1 MSTTDIRKATAG
13 DIDAIEAIY
22 KRIHEE
28 EEQGRA
34 SIGWDAKVYPV
45 RATAV
50 AALERGDL
58 FVCCGTADGREI
70 LASAIINRVQVP
82 EYADGNW
89 LYAAT
94 DSEVMVL
101 HTLTVDPLCA
111 GRGIGK
117 RFVEFYED
125 YAQKNGCHVL
135 RLDTNARNG
144 VARQMYARLGYR
156 EADIVPC
163 TFNGIAGVQLVLLE
177 KNLTPIWEQ
186 MTGGKP
192 YYAGDKTL
200 IEALGHTRE
209 ELWLFNSLPP
219 SQHEECMD
227 VLRRLLGS
235 CGKNLVL
242 NRPLRF
248 DYGRNIHIGDNVVI
262 NFNLTVLDEARV
274 SIGNNVFIGPNVS
287 IYTACHPTEPEER
300 NKDIEWSEPVTIG
313 NSVWIG
319 GSATICPGVTIGD
332 GCVIGAG
339 SVVVKDIPPYSI
351 AVGNPCRVVKKV
363 TSKH

>member
-1 MSTTDIRKATAG
+1 MKTDTTDIRKATAD
-13 DIDAIEAIY
+13 DIDAVEAIY
-22 KRIHEE
+22 TRIHEE
-28 EEQGRA
+28 ERQGKA

-58 FVCCGTADGREI
+58 FVCCGTDGNRQVM
-70 LASAIINRVQVP
+70 ASAIINRTQVP
-82 EYADGNW
+82 EYADGHW
-89 LYAAT
+89 LYAAA

-111 GRGIGK
+111 GRGIGR

-125 YAQKNGCHVL
+125 HARQNGCHVL
-135 RLDTNARNG
+135 RLDTNARNA

-163 TFNGIAGVQLVLLE
+163 TFNDIPDVQLVLLE

-192 YYAGDKTL
+192 YFAGDKAL
-200 IEALGHTRE
+200 IKELERTRE
-209 ELWLFNSLPP
+209 ELWLFNSMRP
-219 SQHEECMD
+219 SQHEERMAI
-227 VLRRLLGS
+227 LRRLLGS

-242 NRPLRF
+242 NQPVRF
-248 DYGRNIHIGDNVVI
+248 DYGSNIHIGDNVVI

-287 IYTACHPTEPEER
+287 IYTACHPTDPEER

-319 GSATICPGVTIGD
+319 GSATVCPGVTIGE

-363 TSKH
+363 K